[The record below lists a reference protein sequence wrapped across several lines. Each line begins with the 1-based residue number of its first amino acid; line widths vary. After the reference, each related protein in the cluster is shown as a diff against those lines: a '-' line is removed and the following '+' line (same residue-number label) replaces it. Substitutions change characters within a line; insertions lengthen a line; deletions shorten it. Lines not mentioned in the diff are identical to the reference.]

1 MKRLDSVS
9 VFLFKNLINVNLFV
23 SIGVLLICILTGRPG
38 SIVFGSILFVSTLSV
53 FMIANWYDTWYLEAG
68 KKISYVGLGGMIL
81 LALFANSAAFTFG
94 VVIDIIVA
102 DMLFSR
108 YVTTY
113 RARQNKVPM
122 YIIAAILVVVFLD
135 TVFNIVHPDLHVY
148 SKSVD
153 VVLFLFVIAKII
165 YTSSILYAESRR
177 MAAQRVKEELFI
189 DYSAEFN
196 NFFSHYINT
205 PLTTALSNIEIAR
218 LKINRSNPE
227 VLDDNVLT
235 HFKRIDD
242 GLSNVSKTTRELANI
257 HYIRSEVLRSGASK
271 VEIKNMT
278 FNLVD
283 EYDADLEQVIDDW
296 PQVFIPEPMVQFTL
310 GQMLKNARD
319 YAEVTHNPRLVVH
332 LEKEYLVLSVFNKGN
347 IPELSSDIL
356 HPFKR
361 GVNTH
366 EGTGTGLGLSLVNDL
381 TGDFNC
387 LFSLE
392 NVGGYTR
399 CQLKL
404 PLEARV

>member
-81 LALFANSAAFTFG
+81 LALFANSTAFTFG

-108 YVTTY
+108 YVTTF
-113 RARQNKVPM
+113 RTRQNKVPM
-122 YIIAAILVVVFLD
+122 YFIAAILVVVFLD

>member
-38 SIVFGSILFVSTLSV
+38 SIVFGSILFTSTLGV
-53 FMIANWYDTWYLEAG
+53 FMLANWYDTWYLESG
-68 KKISYVGLGGMIL
+68 KKISYVGLGAMIL
-81 LALFANSAAFTFG
+81 LALFTNSTAFTFG

-113 RARQNKVPM
+113 RTKQNKVPM
-122 YIIAAILVVVFLD
+122 YIISAILVVVFLD

-148 SKSVD
+148 SKSVE
-153 VVLFLFVIAKII
+153 VILYLFVIAKIV
-165 YTSSILYAESRR
+165 YTSSILYSESRR

-218 LKINRSNPE
+218 LKINRANPD
-227 VLDDNVLT
+227 VLDENVLK
-235 HFKRIDD
+235 HFKRIDE

-271 VEIKNMT
+271 ADIKKMT
-278 FNLVD
+278 FELVN
-283 EYDADLEQVIDDW
+283 EFDADLEQVIDEW
-296 PQVFIPEPMVQFTL
+296 PEVIIPIPMVQFTL
-310 GQMLKNARD
+310 GQMLKNARS
-319 YAEVTHNPRLVVH
+319 YAEIMHNPRLVIHV
-332 LEKEYLVLSVFNKGN
+332 EKKFLVLSVFNKGN

-361 GVNTH
+361 GVNTL

-381 TGDFNC
+381 TDDYNC
-387 LFSLE
+387 SFSLE

-404 PLEARV
+404 PLEVSV

>member
-1 MKRLDSVS
+1 MKKLDPVS

-23 SIGVLLICILTGRPG
+23 SIGVLLICILTGKTG
-38 SIVFGSILFVSTLSV
+38 SIVFGSILFVSTLSIYMV
-53 FMIANWYDTWYLEAG
+53 ANWYDNWYLKAG
-68 KKISYVGLGGMIL
+68 KKLSYVGLAVMIL
-81 LALFANSAAFTFG
+81 LTLFVNSTAFVLG

-113 RARQNKVPM
+113 RTKQNKIPM
-122 YIIAAILVVVFLD
+122 YIICVILVIVFLD
-135 TVFNIVHPDLHVY
+135 TVFNIVHPDLHLY

-153 VVLFLFVIAKII
+153 IVLYLFVIAKIM
-165 YTSSILYAESRR
+165 YASSILYSESRR
-177 MAAQRVKEELFI
+177 MAAQRIKEELFI

-218 LKINRSNPE
+218 LKINRSNPN
-227 VLDDNVLT
+227 VLDENVLT
-235 HFKRIDD
+235 HFKRIDE
-242 GLSNVSKTTRELANI
+242 GLSNISTTTRELANI
-257 HYIRSEVLRSGASK
+257 HYIRSEVLRTGAFM
-271 VEIKNMT
+271 VDIKNMILK
-278 FNLVD
+278 LVD
-283 EYDADLEQVIDDW
+283 EYDAELEQVIDEW
-296 PQVFIPEPMVQFTL
+296 PKVFVPVPMLQFTL
-310 GQMLKNARD
+310 REILKNALG
-319 YAEVTHNPRLVVH
+319 YAEVSHNPRLVIHV
-332 LEKEYLVLSVFNKGN
+332 EKEFLVLSVFNKGN
-347 IPELSSDIL
+347 IPQLSSDIL

-361 GVNTH
+361 GLNTM
-366 EGTGTGLGLSLVNDL
+366 EGTGSGLGLSLVNDL

-404 PLEARV
+404 PLKAAV

>member
-108 YVTTY
+108 YVTTF
-113 RARQNKVPM
+113 RTRQNKVPM
-122 YIIAAILVVVFLD
+122 YFIAAILVVVFLD

-310 GQMLKNARD
+310 GQMLKNARG

-332 LEKEYLVLSVFNKGN
+332 VEKEYLVLSVFNKGN

>member
-81 LALFANSAAFTFG
+81 LALFANSTAFTFG

-332 LEKEYLVLSVFNKGN
+332 VEKEYLVLSVFNKGN

>member
-38 SIVFGSILFVSTLSV
+38 SIVFGSILFLSTLTV
-53 FMIANWYDTWYLEAG
+53 FMFANWHDTWYLEAG
-68 KKISYVGLGGMIL
+68 KKISYVGLGAMVL
-81 LALFANSAAFTFG
+81 LALFANSTAFTFG

-113 RARQNKVPM
+113 RTKQNKVPM
-122 YIIAAILVVVFLD
+122 YIISAILVVVFLD
-135 TVFNIVHPDLHVY
+135 TVFNIVHPDLHLY

-218 LKINRSNPE
+218 LKINRSNPD
-227 VLDDNVLT
+227 VLDKNVLI
-235 HFKRIDD
+235 HFKRIDE

-257 HYIRSEVLRSGASK
+257 HYIRSEVLRSGASMAD
-271 VEIKNMT
+271 IKEMT
-278 FNLVD
+278 FKLVD
-283 EYDADLEQVIDDW
+283 EYDADLEQVIDNW
-296 PQVFIPEPMVQFTL
+296 PEVFIPVPMVQFTL
-310 GQMLKNARD
+310 SQMLKNARS
-319 YAEVTHNPRLVVH
+319 YAEVTHNPRLVIHV
-332 LEKEYLVLSVFNKGN
+332 ETEYLVLSVFNKGN
-347 IPELSSDIL
+347 IPDLSSDIL

-361 GVNTH
+361 GINTL

-381 TGDFNC
+381 TGDYNC
-387 LFSLE
+387 SFSLE

-404 PLEARV
+404 PLEERV

>member
-113 RARQNKVPM
+113 RASQNKVPM

>member
-23 SIGVLLICILTGRPG
+23 SIGVLLICILTGRLG
-38 SIVFGSILFVSTLSV
+38 SIVFGSILFVATLST
-53 FMIANWYDTWYLEAG
+53 FMLANWHETWLLEPS
-68 KKISYVGLGGMIL
+68 KRLSYVGLGTLIIL
-81 LALFANSAAFTFG
+81 SLFANSTAFTMG

-108 YVTTY
+108 YVTAY
-113 RARQNKVPM
+113 RKKQNRVPM
-122 YIIAAILVVVFLD
+122 YIISSILILVFMD
-135 TVFNIVHPDLHVY
+135 SVFNIIHPDLHLY
-148 SKSVD
+148 SKPVD
-153 VVLFLFVIAKII
+153 IVLYLFVIAKII
-165 YTSSILYAESRR
+165 YTSTILYAESRR
-177 MAAQRVKEELFI
+177 MATQRVKEEQFI

-218 LKINRSNPE
+218 LKIHRSHPDL
-227 VLDDNVLT
+227 LDENVLK
-235 HFKRIDD
+235 HFKRIDE

-257 HYIRSEVLRSGASK
+257 HYIRSEVLRSGPTK
-271 VEIKNMT
+271 VGIKDLT
-278 FNLVD
+278 FELVE
-283 EYDADLEQVIDDW
+283 EYDADIEQVIDTW
-296 PQVFIPEPMVQFTL
+296 PEVFVPLPMVKFTL
-310 GQMLKNARD
+310 SQMLKNARS

-332 LEKEYLVLSVFNKGN
+332 VETDYFVLSVFNKGN
-347 IPELSSDIL
+347 IPELASDIL

-361 GVNTH
+361 GINTL

-381 TGDFNC
+381 TGDYNC
-387 LFSLE
+387 VFSLE

-404 PLEARV
+404 PLQERV

>member
-81 LALFANSAAFTFG
+81 LALFANSTAFTFG

-113 RARQNKVPM
+113 RASQNKVPM

>member
-38 SIVFGSILFVSTLSV
+38 SIVFGSILFTSTLGV
-53 FMIANWYDTWYLEAG
+53 FMLANWHDTWYLESG
-68 KKISYVGLGGMIL
+68 KKISYVGLGAMIL
-81 LALFANSAAFTFG
+81 LSLFANSTAFTFG

-113 RARQNKVPM
+113 RTKQNKVPM
-122 YIIAAILVVVFLD
+122 YIISAILIVVFLD

-153 VVLFLFVIAKII
+153 VILYLFVIAKII
-165 YTSSILYAESRR
+165 YTSSILYSESRR

-218 LKINRSNPE
+218 LKINRTNPD
-227 VLDDNVLT
+227 VLDENILK
-235 HFKRIDD
+235 HFKRIDE

-271 VEIKNMT
+271 VDIKKMT
-278 FNLVD
+278 FELVN
-283 EYDADLEQVIDDW
+283 EFDADLEQVIDEW
-296 PQVFIPEPMVQFTL
+296 PEVIIPIPMVQFTL
-310 GQMLKNARD
+310 RQMLKNARS
-319 YAEVTHNPRLVVH
+319 YAEISHNPRLVIHV
-332 LEKEYLVLSVFNKGN
+332 EKEYLVLSVFNKGN

-361 GVNTH
+361 GVNTL

-381 TGDFNC
+381 TDDYNC
-387 LFSLE
+387 SFSLE

-404 PLEARV
+404 PLEVRV

>member
-81 LALFANSAAFTFG
+81 LALFANSTAFTFG

-108 YVTTY
+108 YVTTF
-113 RARQNKVPM
+113 RTRQNKVPM
-122 YIIAAILVVVFLD
+122 YFIAAILVVVFLD

-235 HFKRIDD
+235 HFKRIDE

-310 GQMLKNARD
+310 GQMLKNARG

-332 LEKEYLVLSVFNKGN
+332 VEKEYLVLSVFNKGN

>member
-1 MKRLDSVS
+1 
-9 VFLFKNLINVNLFV
+9 
-23 SIGVLLICILTGRPG
+23 LICILTGRPG

-113 RARQNKVPM
+113 RASQNKVPM

-205 PLTTALSNIEIAR
+205 PLTAALSNIEIAR